1 MIRERFIIGQNLD
14 SEMKVYRYISLK
26 QFMHFIENNK
36 TYLTRISS
44 WDDTWEAP
52 IMKLPTLHE
61 NGRLSKPEYSS
72 GMDLFAQCWTSKEES
87 DAMWRIYS
95 TGKDG
100 IKIGTTIK
108 KFELL
113 EGTNR
118 YAVDEIFYYKN
129 LIEGI
134 NYCNENSSI
143 SRTLRDGL
151 IKREEFSHEQEIR
164 LITLNA
170 PNTVEKL
177 LKDEENYLE
186 LNLDAKEFIEEI
198 IIDPRAEE
206 YYVET
211 IKKYCERAEIKVIP
225 KKSDLYDDDPFI
237 KTQLVGKW
245 IPVKDE

>member
-1 MIRERFIIGQNLD
+1 MLPERFIIGQNLD
-14 SEMKVYRYISLK
+14 PEMKVYRYISLK

-52 IMKLPTLHE
+52 TMKLPIQHE
-61 NGRLSKPEYSS
+61 DGRLSKLAYSS
-72 GMDLFAQCWTSKEES
+72 GMDLFAQCWTSKKES

-95 TGKDG
+95 ASKDG
-100 IKIGTTIK
+100 IKIGTTVK

-113 EGTNR
+113 EGPRR
-118 YAVDEIFYYKN
+118 YAVDEIFYYEN
-129 LIEGI
+129 LMEGLK
-134 NYCNENSSI
+134 YCDEHSSI
-143 SRTLRDGL
+143 MRIFREGL

-164 LITLNA
+164 LITINA
-170 PNTVEKL
+170 PNTLEKV

-186 LNLDAKEFIEEI
+186 LNLNAKDFIEEI

-211 IKKYCERAEIKVIP
+211 IKKYCERVGIEVVP
-225 KKSDLYDDDPFI
+225 KKSDLYNDDIFGQT
-237 KTQLVGKW
+237 KLVGKW
-245 IPVKDE
+245 ISVK